1 MKVTPVRTYTPKA
14 GDTRDKKWYV
24 IDAED
29 VVLGRLAAVAAN
41 LLRGKHKPTYTPNE
55 DMGDYVIVVNAAK
68 VALTGNKREDK
79 RAYRHSGYPGGLK
92 SISYGELLENKPEAA
107 VTKAIRGMVP
117 HTSLG
122 RAQLKKL
129 RVFAGAEHG
138 HDAQKP
144 EPYEIK
150 KIAQ

>member
-1 MKVTPVRTYTPKA
+1 MRTYNPKA
-14 GDTRDKKWYV
+14 GDTQDKKWYV

-29 VVLGRLAAVAAN
+29 VVLGRLAAVAAK

-55 DMGDYVIVVNAAK
+55 DMGDHVIIVNAAK
-68 VALTGNKREDK
+68 VGLTGNKRQQK

-92 SISYGELLENKPEAA
+92 SVTYGDLLTKKPEVA
-107 VTKAIRGMVP
+107 VEKAVRGMVP
-117 HTSLG
+117 HTRLG
-122 RAQLKKL
+122 RAQMKKL
-129 RVFAGAEHG
+129 HVFAGPEHN
-138 HDAQKP
+138 HAAQQP